1 MEESAETRPM
11 ARGSYSSCMSD
22 DTKWRELCQ
31 RIMSETDPE
40 RLWALVEQLN
50 KELEQREQ
58 QLRTEQGESEQ
69 TKKAGEQG

>member
-11 ARGSYSSCMSD
+11 ARGSYSSCMRD

-40 RLWALVEQLN
+40 QLWALVEELN

-58 QLRTEQGESEQ
+58 QLRTEQSGLEQPKKTGEE
-69 TKKAGEQG
+69 G